1 MKGPAGDAMEELP
14 DSILEAAAIWYA
26 RMREPEADAGRAA
39 ERRRDFEAWLAADP
53 RHERALEETERLWGA
68 LEGPVAWAL
77 AAEARA
83 GSRRQPAASPM
94 GKAPTGK
101 AQTGRAQTVKALT
114 GKSGPLRRRGAPR
127 RVDWPLPMRVAALAA
142 CLLLLVVAGGVWKDD
157 IAVGLASDH
166 ASAVGERTPVT
177 LADGSRILL
186 NSRSAVAVDFGPA
199 ARHVRLLR
207 GEAWFE
213 VSSDAARPFTV
224 ETPQGSVRVTGTSFG
239 VRRDEGATRV
249 NLVEGGVALSLPGS
263 LETLGLAPG
272 QQAQLSAEGISD
284 PAPFD
289 RTAATAWLRG
299 QLVFYDTPLAEV
311 VASLNR
317 YRPGRIVILDEE
329 LHRLKVSGVFTTDD
343 PDAALTVIADT
354 LPVSVTRLTRYLVLL
369 R

>member
-1 MKGPAGDAMEELP
+1 MKGPAGGAMEQLP

-39 ERRRDFEAWLAADP
+39 DRRRDFEAWLAADP

-68 LEGPVAWAL
+68 LERPVAWAL

-83 GSRRQPAASPM
+83 GSRLQPAASPM
-94 GKAPTGK
+94 GKAQTGKALTGK
-101 AQTGRAQTVKALT
+101 AQTGKR
-114 GKSGPLRRRGAPR
+114 GSLRRRGAPR
-127 RVDWPLPMRVAALAA
+127 RAGWPLPMRVAAVAA

-157 IAVGLASDH
+157 IAIGLASDH

-186 NSRSAVAVDFGPA
+186 NTRSAVAVDFGPA
-199 ARHVRLLR
+199 TRHVRLLR

-317 YRPGRIVILDEE
+317 YRPGRIVLLDEE

>member
-1 MKGPAGDAMEELP
+1 MKGPAGGAMEELP

-53 RHERALEETERLWGA
+53 RHERALEETERLWGKLQRPAA
-68 LEGPVAWAL
+68 LAL
-77 AAEARA
+77 AAERSAR
-83 GSRRQPAASPM
+83 SRPQQPPAFM
-94 GKAPTGK
+94 GK
-101 AQTGRAQTVKALT
+101 GRPFR
-114 GKSGPLRRRGAPR
+114 SRGRSRWIASVVPA
-127 RVDWPLPMRVAALAA
+127 RVATIAT
-142 CLLLLVVAGGVWKDD
+142 CLLLLVAAGIVWHEE
-157 IAVGLASDH
+157 IAVGLESDY
-166 ASAVGERTPVT
+166 STAVGERLPIT
-177 LADGSRILL
+177 LADGSRIHL
-186 NSRSAVAVDFGPA
+186 NTRSAVAVDFGPA
-199 ARHVRLLR
+199 TRHVRLLR

-213 VSSDAARPFTV
+213 VVSDAARPFTV

-263 LETLGLAPG
+263 LETLGLTPG

-317 YRPGRIVILDEE
+317 YRPGHIVILDEE

-343 PDAALTVIADT
+343 PDAALTVIAGT

>member
-1 MKGPAGDAMEELP
+1 MKGPAGGAMEELP

-83 GSRRQPAASPM
+83 GSRLQPAASPM
-94 GKAPTGK
+94 
-101 AQTGRAQTVKALT
+101 

-127 RVDWPLPMRVAALAA
+127 RAGWPLPMRVAAVAA
-142 CLLLLVVAGGVWKDD
+142 CLLLLVVAAGVWKDD

-186 NSRSAVAVDFGPA
+186 NTRSAVAVDFGPA